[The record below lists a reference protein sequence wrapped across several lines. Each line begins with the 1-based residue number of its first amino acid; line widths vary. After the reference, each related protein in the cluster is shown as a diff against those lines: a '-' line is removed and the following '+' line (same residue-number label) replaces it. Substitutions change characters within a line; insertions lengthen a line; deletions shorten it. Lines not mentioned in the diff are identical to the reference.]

1 MLTPYPNKAQALQ
14 ANPADPKKKS
24 NNTFAL
30 LLGPV
35 LFALVYLFMPAES
48 VGEQGRAVLACTAW
62 IAAWWIT
69 EAIPIPATSLL
80 PIILFPV
87 TGALEARAA
96 TAAYGDSTVFLF
108 LGGFV
113 MALAMEKWNLHR
125 RIALH
130 IIAAV
135 GTNVRMIVLGF
146 MLATG
151 FLSLW
156 ISNTATA
163 MMMLPIGLAVV
174 TQLQALLQQASTT
187 NTRQSSNFGKA
198 LMLGIAYGASIGG
211 LGTLIGTP
219 TNAIFAAV
227 VRQLYQADI
236 SFALWMLFGIP
247 LSAIFLLICWLYL
260 TRIAYPLSSIRLSDT
275 NNSIQQELTA
285 LAKVSVQEKRVLLV
299 FGLTALAWI
308 TRSLVL
314 NRYIPALDDTII
326 SLTGAICMFIL
337 PAGKTENTKLLDW
350 EAGRKLPWGLLL
362 LFGGGLAIAAGFKES
377 GLAAWIGQQLVI
389 LKEVE
394 FILLLL
400 AVIFIVN
407 FLTEITSNVATAT
420 VFLPVM
426 ASLSQAIGVHP
437 YSLMV
442 ATSLAASCAFML
454 PVATPP
460 NAIVFGSGYF
470 SIKEMARTGFWLNI
484 LSVILL
490 TLYVYYLLPL
500 FWEIPVIE

>member
-1 MLTPYPNKAQALQ
+1 MRLYLHKRKKTSPATEPFQKNKIPVKLLTGP
-14 ANPADPKKKS
+14 
-24 NNTFAL
+24 L
-30 LLGPV
+30 LFILII
-35 LFALVYLFMPAES
+35 LFLPSQE
-48 VGEQGRAVLACTAW
+48 VGEQGRAILACTAW

-69 EAIPIPATSLL
+69 EAIPIPVTSLL
-80 PIILFPV
+80 PIILFPLS
-87 TGALEARAA
+87 GALAARPT

-113 MALAMEKWNLHR
+113 MALAMERWNLHR

-135 GTNVRMIVLGF
+135 GTNVHMIVLGF

-151 FLSLW
+151 FLSMW

-174 TQLQALLQQASTT
+174 SQLQYLLS
-187 NTRQSSNFGKA
+187 QSQSNAGSNATNFGKA

-211 LGTLIGTP
+211 LATLVGTP

-236 SFALWMLFGIP
+236 SFALWMLFGTP
-247 LSAIFLLICWLYL
+247 LSAIFLLLCWFYL
-260 TRIAYPLSSIRLSDT
+260 TRIAYPLRAAHLPAGNPSIKA
-275 NNSIQQELTA
+275 ELAA
-285 LAKVSVQEKRVLLV
+285 LGKISTQEKRVMLI
-299 FGLTALAWI
+299 FGLTALAWVSR
-308 TRSLVL
+308 TFLL
-314 NRYIPALDDTII
+314 NRFLPSLDDTII
-326 SLTGAICMFIL
+326 SLVGATCMFIV
-337 PAGKTENTKLLDW
+337 PASNTDTHKLLNW
-350 EAGRKLPWGLLL
+350 EVSKQLPWGLLL

-377 GLAAWIGQQLVI
+377 GLAAWLGQQLVV
-389 LKEVE
+389 LKEIE

-400 AVIFIVN
+400 VVVLLVN

-420 VFLPVM
+420 VILPVM
-426 ASLSQAIGVHP
+426 AALADAIGVHP
-437 YSLMV
+437 YGLMV

-470 SIKEMARTGFWLNI
+470 RIKDMAKTGFWLNL
-484 LSVILL
+484 LSVLLL
-490 TLYVYYLLPL
+490 TLYIYYVLPL
-500 FWEIPVIE
+500 VWGEQ